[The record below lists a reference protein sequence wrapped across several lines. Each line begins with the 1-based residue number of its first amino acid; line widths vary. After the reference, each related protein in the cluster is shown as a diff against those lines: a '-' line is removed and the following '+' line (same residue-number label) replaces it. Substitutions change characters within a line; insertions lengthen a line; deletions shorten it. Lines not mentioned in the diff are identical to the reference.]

1 MHGMFTHRIS
11 FIFLLFT
18 LVMLASSSCDLINP
32 EEQIP
37 AFIRI
42 DSIQLSTANGEGN
55 TIDNFVDAWVYE
67 NEKLLGVYELPATV
81 PVLKDGLAD
90 IRVRAGVK
98 LNGQVASRI
107 PWLFT
112 QDYQNE
118 IDVFPDSVI
127 HLNPTLSFNN
137 WVSFDWLED
146 FEGSG
151 NTIVLSSNSAGSVS
165 RVSGSEAFDGQ
176 SLKISIDDE
185 ETRVECVRGG
195 DALPLPGQGTPV
207 MLELT
212 YRCNNSFVIGLYS
225 DDPGGTIQQPV
236 MSLKAK
242 EEWNH
247 IYINL
252 TDAIGSN
259 ANFYRHKPF
268 FGFQR
273 EEGVEGEAYVYIDN
287 IRLLH

>member
-1 MHGMFTHRIS
+1 MQGMFTHRIS
-11 FIFLLFT
+11 FVFLLFT
-18 LVMLASSSCDLINP
+18 FMMMAASSCDLINP

-55 TIDNFVDAWVYE
+55 STDNFVDAWVYE

-81 PVLKDGLAD
+81 PVLKDGVAD

-112 QDYQNE
+112 RDYQNE
-118 IDVFPDSVI
+118 IGVYPDSII
-127 HLNPTLSFNN
+127 HLNPTLSFND
-137 WVSFDWLED
+137 WVSFDWVED

-151 NTIVLSSNSAGSVS
+151 NTVVLSSNSQGSVS

-176 SLKISIDDE
+176 SLKISMNAGE
-185 ETRVECVRGG
+185 NLVESVRGG
-195 DALPLPGQGTPV
+195 NALPLPGQGTPV
-207 MLELT
+207 MLEIT
-212 YRCNNSFVIGLYS
+212 YRCNNSFVVGLYS
-225 DDPGGTIQQPV
+225 DDPGGTVQQSILVLNP
-236 MSLKAK
+236 K
-242 EEWNH
+242 EDWNH
-247 IYINL
+247 VYVNL

-259 ANFYRHKPF
+259 ANFFRHKPF
-268 FGFQR
+268 FGFLR
-273 EEGVEGEAYVYIDN
+273 DEGVEGEAYVYIDN